1 MIADPLWLLAIGMTA
16 VLCSILILRLHA
28 FLALILGALIVAA
41 LTSGT
46 MLQNYAISKELSP
59 QLTEKLINQNIGDR
73 IADSFGNTCAGIAIL
88 IAMASVIGAC
98 LLESGAAEK
107 IIRAAMRLV
116 GEKNAP
122 LAFLGS
128 GFVLGAPVYF
138 DTVFYLMIP
147 LGKAMCIH
155 SGKNFILI
163 TLSIVAGAT
172 MAHSLVPPTPGPLLV
187 AGELKVDTGLMI
199 MGGTLVGCV
208 TIFFGYLYALMA
220 NYLWNIPLR
229 DTTDISTEKLQATAQ
244 KSESDL
250 PPLWLAILPIVLPV
264 FLIAGNTIL
273 KTLLNKVEESAVS
286 IQYLLSTFSQLG
298 DKNIA
303 LTISAG
309 IALVTVIW
317 QLNLKK
323 EDMLKVISNALSSA
337 GQIILITAA
346 GGTFGAMLQQTG
358 IGPRI
363 QELAQNNDI
372 NNIAVLPLAF
382 GVTTLVRT
390 AQGSATVAMI
400 TAVGILSGMADPEV
414 LGFHPVYLALAIG
427 CGSKPIM
434 WMNDSGFWIIGRM
447 SGMTE
452 GETLK
457 TVSVML
463 IVMSL
468 AGLGFIML
476 LAHFFPMV

>member
-1 MIADPLWLLAIGMTA
+1 MITDPLWLLAIGMIV
-16 VLCSILILRLHA
+16 VLSSILLLRLHA
-28 FLALILGALIVAA
+28 FLALILAAIIVAV
-41 LTSGT
+41 LTSDI
-46 MLQNYAISKELSP
+46 MLQQYALSKDFTPPE
-59 QLTEKLINQNIGDR
+59 TEKLISQTIGDR
-73 IADSFGNTCAGIAIL
+73 LAYSFGDTCRKIAIL

-107 IIRAAMRLV
+107 IIRSALRMF
-116 GEKNAP
+116 GEKNAS
-122 LAFLGS
+122 LSFLGS

-147 LGKAMCIH
+147 LGKALCVRT
-155 SGKNFILI
+155 GKNFILI
-163 TLSIVAGAT
+163 VLSIVAGAT

-187 AGELKVDTGLMI
+187 AGELNVDIGLMI
-199 MGGTLVGCV
+199 MGGFIVGIV
-208 TIFFGYLYALMA
+208 AITFGYLYAQLA

-229 DTTDISTEKLQATAQ
+229 DTADISTEKLQSIAQ
-244 KSESDL
+244 KDERDL
-250 PPLWLAILPIVLPV
+250 PPLWLALLPIVLPV
-264 FLIAGNTIL
+264 LLIAGNTIL
-273 KTLLNKVEESAVS
+273 KTLFNHVEDPAVFS
-286 IQYLLSTFSQLG
+286 QYMLSTFAQLG

-309 IALVTVIW
+309 IALITVIW

-323 EDMLKVISNALSSA
+323 DEMLKVISNALSSA

-358 IGPRI
+358 IGIRI
-363 QELAQNNDI
+363 QELAQTYQ
-372 NNIAVLPLAF
+372 IAVLPLAF

-400 TAVGILSGMADPEV
+400 TAVGILSGMADPDV

-434 WMNDSGFWIIGRM
+434 WMNDSGFWIIGKM

-476 LAHFFPMV
+476 LAHFFPML